1 LKFKKDYILHKK
13 NISFLLLIAILG
25 YTSTVYSQDFS
36 LEINSNKTTENKFL
50 SKINYKTKHKDATAL
65 YIELNRV
72 QKHLK
77 MNGYFLSRIDSVSK
91 KGKIYIAYLNLDKK
105 VDSVLLKHKS
115 ISNQML
121 QKYNFKNN
129 YIKIPIN
136 QLEEILNV
144 ISNFQE
150 LQGNAFSKI
159 KLKKLRIQNKTLFA
173 EIDLTSSKKRKI
185 DKVVLKGY
193 ENFPKSFIKNYLN
206 INSKTIFNKK
216 KLMEI
221 SKLSKDLD
229 FVSETKPPE
238 TLFTKDSTLLYV
250 YLKKI
255 KGSSFDGL
263 VNFNSQENGKLQFN
277 GHLDLKLKN
286 ILNKGEQLNLFWNRF
301 GNEKQEF
308 SISVK
313 TPYVYNSKL
322 STAFTFSIY
331 KQDSTFLN
339 TNLNAHLKYQIKNNT
354 NLFVSFNSEKSENST
369 KTISNNISTYE
380 NYFLGFGYEYKTLK
394 NDIFKNDLFFININ
408 PTFGKRKTTNNTSKQ
423 IKITATLAYL
433 LDLNRNNSIYFRNKT
448 ALLNSTN
455 YFDNE
460 LFRIGGN
467 SSIRGFN
474 EQSIFVKNYSI
485 QNIEFRYQTSK
496 SSYLYTI
503 TDLAL
508 ISTTNSK
515 EKLYSFGL
523 GYLFNSNNS
532 QINISTAVGTNTKN
546 PLDFKNTQFF
556 VNWVNFF

>member
-1 LKFKKDYILHKK
+1 M
-13 NISFLLLIAILG
+13 LIAILG
-25 YTSTVYSQDFS
+25 YTSAVCSQDFS
-36 LEINSNKTTENKFL
+36 LEINSNKATENIFL
-50 SKINYKTKHKDATAL
+50 SKINYKTKHPDSTAL

-77 MNGYFLSRIDSVSK
+77 MNGYFLSRIDSVSQEGEK
-91 KGKIYIAYLNLDKK
+91 YIAYLNLDKK

-115 ISNQML
+115 ISKQIL
-121 QKYNFKNN
+121 QKYKFKNN
-129 YIKIPIN
+129 YIRIPIY
-136 QLEEILNV
+136 QLEEILND
-144 ISNFQE
+144 ISTFQE
-150 LQGNAFSKI
+150 LKGNAFSEI
-159 KLKKLRIQNKTLFA
+159 KLKKIRIDNKTLYA
-173 EIDLTSSKKRKI
+173 EIDLTTSKKRKI
-185 DKVVLKGY
+185 DKIILKGY
-193 ENFPKSFIKNYLN
+193 DNFPESFIKNYLN
-206 INSKTIFNKK
+206 INSKTTFNKK

-221 SKLSKDLD
+221 SKLSKGLD

-238 TLFTKDSTLLYV
+238 TLFKKDSTFIYI

-255 KGSSFDGL
+255 QGSSFDGL

-277 GHLDLKLKN
+277 GYLDLKLKN
-286 ILNKGEQLNLFWNRF
+286 ILNKGEQLNLLWNSF

-313 TPYVYNSKL
+313 TPYIYNSKL
-322 STAFTFSIY
+322 SPEFAFSIY

-339 TNLNAHLKYQIKNNT
+339 TKLNTSLKYQIRNNS

-369 KTISNNISTYE
+369 KTISNNISSYE
-380 NYFLGFGYEYKTLK
+380 NYFLGFGYEYKILK
-394 NDIFKNDLFFININ
+394 NDIFKNDMFFININ
-408 PTFGKRKTTNNTSKQ
+408 PSFGKRKTTNNTFKQ
-423 IKITATLAYL
+423 IKIATTLAYL

-467 SSIRGFN
+467 KSIRGFN
-474 EQSIFVKNYSI
+474 EQSIFVKNYLL

-496 SSYLYTI
+496 SSYMYTI

-508 ISTTNSK
+508 ITTTNSK

>member
-1 LKFKKDYILHKK
+1 MHKK
-13 NISFLLLIAILG
+13 NISFFLLIAILG
-25 YTSTVYSQDFS
+25 YTSRVCSQNYS
-36 LEINSNKTTENKFL
+36 LEINSNKTTENIFL
-50 SKINYKTKHKDATAL
+50 SKMKYKTKHTDSLAL

-72 QKHLK
+72 QKRLK

-91 KGKIYIAYLNLDKK
+91 KGEKYIAYLNLDKK

-115 ISNQML
+115 IDNQIL

-129 YIKIPIN
+129 YIKIPVN
-136 QLEEILNV
+136 QLEEILND
-144 ISNFQE
+144 ISTFQE
-150 LQGNAFSKI
+150 LKGNAFSKI
-159 KLKKLRIQNKTLFA
+159 KLKKLRIDNKTLYA
-173 EIDLTSSKKRKI
+173 EINLTTSKKRKI
-185 DKVVLKGY
+185 DKVIIKGY

-206 INSKTIFNKK
+206 INSKTTFNKK

-221 SKLSKDLD
+221 SKLYKGLN

-238 TLFTKDSTLLYV
+238 TLFKKDSTLIYI

-255 KGSSFDGL
+255 QGSSFDGL

-277 GHLDLKLKN
+277 GYLDLKLKN
-286 ILNKGEQLNLFWNRF
+286 ILNKGEQLNLLWNSF

-313 TPYVYNSKL
+313 TPYIYNSKL
-322 STAFTFSIY
+322 SPEFTFSIY

-339 TNLNAHLKYQIKNNT
+339 TKLSTSLKYQIRNNS
-354 NLFVSFNSEKSENST
+354 NLFVSFNSENSENLTNVSLD
-369 KTISNNISTYE
+369 NINTFQ
-380 NYFLGFGYEYKTLK
+380 NYFLGFGYEYKVPK
-394 NDIFKNDLFFININ
+394 NDIFGNNTFYLNIN
-408 PTFGKRKTTNNTSKQ
+408 PSFGKRKTIDNTSQQ
-423 IKITATLAYL
+423 IKIATTLAYL
-433 LDLNRNNSIYFRNKT
+433 LDLNSKNSIYFRNKT

-467 SSIRGFN
+467 NSIRGFN
-474 EQSIFVKNYSI
+474 EQSIFVKNYLL
-485 QNIEFRYQTSK
+485 QNIEFIYQSSK

-508 ISTTNSK
+508 ISTTLSK

-523 GYLFNSNNS
+523 GYLFNTNNS
-532 QINISTAVGTNTKN
+532 QINISTAIGTNTKN

>member
-1 LKFKKDYILHKK
+1 M
-13 NISFLLLIAILG
+13 LIAILG
-25 YTSTVYSQDFS
+25 YTSAVCSQDFS
-36 LEINSNKTTENKFL
+36 LEINSNKATENIFL
-50 SKINYKTKHKDATAL
+50 SKINYKTKHPDSTAL

-72 QKHLK
+72 QRHLK
-77 MNGYFLSRIDSVSK
+77 MNGYFLSRIDSVSQEGK
-91 KGKIYIAYLNLDKK
+91 KYIAYLNLDKK

-115 ISNQML
+115 ISKQIL
-121 QKYNFKNN
+121 QKYKFKNN
-129 YIKIPIN
+129 YIRIPIY
-136 QLEEILNV
+136 QLEEILND
-144 ISNFQE
+144 ISIFQE
-150 LQGNAFSKI
+150 LKGNAFSEI
-159 KLKKLRIQNKTLFA
+159 KLKKIRIDNKTLYA
-173 EIDLTSSKKRKI
+173 EIDLITSKKRKI
-185 DKVVLKGY
+185 DKIILKGY
-193 ENFPKSFIKNYLN
+193 DNFPESFIKNYLN
-206 INSKTIFNKK
+206 INSKTTFNKK

-221 SKLSKDLD
+221 SKLSKGLE

-238 TLFTKDSTLLYV
+238 TLFKKDSTLIYI
-250 YLKKI
+250 YLKKTQ
-255 KGSSFDGL
+255 GSSFDGL
-263 VNFNSQENGKLQFN
+263 INFNSQENGKLQFN
-277 GHLDLKLKN
+277 GYLDLKLKN
-286 ILNKGEQLNLFWNRF
+286 VLNKGEQLNLLWNSF

-313 TPYVYNSKL
+313 TPYIYNSKL
-322 STAFTFSIY
+322 SPEFAFSIY

-339 TNLNAHLKYQIKNNT
+339 TKLNTSLKYQIRNNS

-369 KTISNNISTYE
+369 KTISNNISSYE
-380 NYFLGFGYEYKTLK
+380 NYFLGFGYEYKILK
-394 NDIFKNDLFFININ
+394 NDIFKNDMFFININ
-408 PTFGKRKTTNNTSKQ
+408 PSFGKRKTTNNTFKQ
-423 IKITATLAYL
+423 IKIATTLAYL

-467 SSIRGFN
+467 KSIRGFN
-474 EQSIFVKNYSI
+474 EQSIFVKNYLL

-496 SSYLYTI
+496 SSYMYTI

-508 ISTTNSK
+508 ITTTNSK

>member
-1 LKFKKDYILHKK
+1 M
-13 NISFLLLIAILG
+13 LG
-25 YTSTVYSQDFS
+25 YTSAVCSQDFS
-36 LEINSNKTTENKFL
+36 LEINSNKAAENIFL
-50 SKINYKTKHKDATAL
+50 SKINYETKHSDSTAL

-91 KGKIYIAYLNLDKK
+91 KGEKYIAYLNLDKK
-105 VDSVLLKHKS
+105 IDSVLLKHKS
-115 ISNQML
+115 IDNQIL

-136 QLEEILNV
+136 QLEEILND
-144 ISNFQE
+144 ISTFQE
-150 LQGNAFSKI
+150 LKGNAFSKI
-159 KLKKLRIQNKTLFA
+159 KLKKLRIDHKTLYA
-173 EIDLTSSKKRKI
+173 EIDLTTSKKRKI
-185 DKVVLKGY
+185 DKIILKGY
-193 ENFPKSFIKNYLN
+193 DNFPESFIKNYLN
-206 INSKTIFNKK
+206 INSKTTFNKK

-221 SKLSKDLD
+221 SKLSKGLD

-238 TLFTKDSTLLYV
+238 TLFKKDSTLIYI

-255 KGSSFDGL
+255 QGSSFDGL

-277 GHLDLKLKN
+277 GYLDLKLKN
-286 ILNKGEQLNLFWNRF
+286 ILNKGEQLNLLWNSF

-313 TPYVYNSKL
+313 TPYIYNSKL
-322 STAFTFSIY
+322 SPEFTFSIY

-339 TNLNAHLKYQIKNNT
+339 THLNVNLKYQIKNNA
-354 NLFVSFNSEKSENST
+354 NLFVSFDSENSENNT
-369 KTISNNISTYE
+369 KTSSNNISTYE
-380 NYFLGFGYEYKTLK
+380 NYFLGFGYEYKILK
-394 NDIFKNDLFFININ
+394 NDFFRNDLFFIKIN
-408 PTFGKRKTTNNTSKQ
+408 PSFGKRKIIDNASQQ
-423 IKITATLAYL
+423 IKIETTIAYL
-433 LDLNRNNSIYFRNKT
+433 LDLNRKNSIYFRNET
-448 ALLNSTN
+448 GILNSTN

-460 LFRIGGN
+460 LYRIGGN
-467 SSIRGFN
+467 NSIRGFN
-474 EQSIFVKNYSI
+474 EQSIFVKNYLL
-485 QNIEFRYQTSK
+485 QNIEFRYQTSR
-496 SSYLYTI
+496 SSYMYTI

-508 ISTTNSK
+508 ITTTNSK

-523 GYLFNSNNS
+523 GYLFNSNSS

>member
-1 LKFKKDYILHKK
+1 M
-13 NISFLLLIAILG
+13 LIAILG
-25 YTSTVYSQDFS
+25 YTSAVCSQDFS
-36 LEINSNKTTENKFL
+36 LEINSNKATENIFL
-50 SKINYKTKHKDATAL
+50 SKINYKTKHPDSTAL

-77 MNGYFLSRIDSVSK
+77 MNGYFLSRIDSVSQEGEK
-91 KGKIYIAYLNLDKK
+91 YIAYLNLDKK

-115 ISNQML
+115 ISKQIL
-121 QKYNFKNN
+121 QKYKFKNN
-129 YIKIPIN
+129 YIRIPIY
-136 QLEEILNV
+136 QLEEILND
-144 ISNFQE
+144 ISTFQE
-150 LQGNAFSKI
+150 LKGNAFSEI
-159 KLKKLRIQNKTLFA
+159 KLKKIRIYNKTLYA
-173 EIDLTSSKKRKI
+173 EIDLTTSKKRKI
-185 DKVVLKGY
+185 DKIILKGY
-193 ENFPKSFIKNYLN
+193 DNFPESFIKNYLN
-206 INSKTIFNKK
+206 INSKTTFNKK

-221 SKLSKDLD
+221 SKLSKGLE

-238 TLFTKDSTLLYV
+238 TLFKKDSTFIYI

-255 KGSSFDGL
+255 QGSSFDGL

-277 GHLDLKLKN
+277 GYLDLKLKN
-286 ILNKGEQLNLFWNRF
+286 ILNKGEQLNLLWNSF

-313 TPYVYNSKL
+313 TPYIYNSKL
-322 STAFTFSIY
+322 SPEFAFSIY

-339 TNLNAHLKYQIKNNT
+339 TKLNTSLKYQIRNNS

-369 KTISNNISTYE
+369 KTISNNISSYE
-380 NYFLGFGYEYKTLK
+380 NYFLGFGYEYKILK
-394 NDIFKNDLFFININ
+394 NDIFKNDMFFININ
-408 PTFGKRKTTNNTSKQ
+408 PSFGKRKTTNNTFKQ
-423 IKITATLAYL
+423 IKIATTLAYL

-467 SSIRGFN
+467 KSIRGFN
-474 EQSIFVKNYSI
+474 EQSIFVKNYLL

-496 SSYLYTI
+496 SSYMYTI

-508 ISTTNSK
+508 ITTTNSK

>member
-1 LKFKKDYILHKK
+1 M
-13 NISFLLLIAILG
+13 LIAILG
-25 YTSTVYSQDFS
+25 YTSAVCSQDFS
-36 LEINSNKTTENKFL
+36 LEINSNKATENIFL
-50 SKINYKTKHKDATAL
+50 SKINYKTKHPDSTAL

-77 MNGYFLSRIDSVSK
+77 MNGYFLSRIDSVSQEGEK
-91 KGKIYIAYLNLDKK
+91 YIAYLNLDKK

-115 ISNQML
+115 ISKQIL
-121 QKYNFKNN
+121 QKYKFKNN
-129 YIKIPIN
+129 YIRIPIY
-136 QLEEILNV
+136 QLEEILND
-144 ISNFQE
+144 ISTFQE
-150 LQGNAFSKI
+150 LKGNAFSEI
-159 KLKKLRIQNKTLFA
+159 KLKKIRIYNKTLYA
-173 EIDLTSSKKRKI
+173 EIDLTTSKKRKI
-185 DKVVLKGY
+185 DKIILKGY
-193 ENFPKSFIKNYLN
+193 DNFPESFIKNYLN
-206 INSKTIFNKK
+206 INSKTTFNKK

-221 SKLSKDLD
+221 SKLSKGLE

-238 TLFTKDSTLLYV
+238 TLFKKDSTFIYI

-255 KGSSFDGL
+255 QGSSFDGL

-277 GHLDLKLKN
+277 GYLDLKLKN
-286 ILNKGEQLNLFWNRF
+286 VLNKGEQLNLLWNSF

-313 TPYVYNSKL
+313 TPYIYNSKL
-322 STAFTFSIY
+322 SPEFAFSIY

-339 TNLNAHLKYQIKNNT
+339 TKLNTSLKYQIRNNS

-369 KTISNNISTYE
+369 KTISNNISSYE
-380 NYFLGFGYEYKTLK
+380 NYFLGFGYEYKILK
-394 NDIFKNDLFFININ
+394 NDIFKNDMFFININ
-408 PTFGKRKTTNNTSKQ
+408 PSFGKRKTTNNTFKQ
-423 IKITATLAYL
+423 IKIATTLAYL

-467 SSIRGFN
+467 KSIRGFN
-474 EQSIFVKNYSI
+474 EQSIFVKNYLL

-496 SSYLYTI
+496 SSYMYTI

-508 ISTTNSK
+508 ITTTNSK

>member
-1 LKFKKDYILHKK
+1 M
-13 NISFLLLIAILG
+13 LLLAILG
-25 YTSTVYSQDFS
+25 YTSAVCSQDLS
-36 LEINSNKTTENKFL
+36 LEINSKKTTENIFL
-50 SKINYKTKHKDATAL
+50 SKMKYKTKHIDSLAL
-65 YIELNRV
+65 LIELNRV

-77 MNGYFLSRIDSVSK
+77 MNGFFLSRIDSLSK
-91 KGKIYIAYLNLDKK
+91 KGEKYIAYLNLDKK

-115 ISNQML
+115 IGNQIL

-129 YIKIPIN
+129 YIKIPVN
-136 QLEEILNV
+136 QLEEILND
-144 ISNFQE
+144 ISTFQE
-150 LQGNAFSKI
+150 LKGNAFSKI
-159 KLKKLRIQNKTLFA
+159 KLKKLRIDKKTLYA
-173 EIDLTSSKKRKI
+173 EIDLTTSKKRKI
-185 DKVVLKGY
+185 DKVIIKGY
-193 ENFPKSFIKNYLN
+193 ENFPESFIKNYLN
-206 INSKTIFNKK
+206 INSKTTFNKK

-221 SKLSKDLD
+221 SKLSKGLD

-238 TLFTKDSTLLYV
+238 TLFTKDSTLIYI

-263 VNFNSQENGKLQFN
+263 INFTSQENGKLQFN
-277 GHLDLKLKN
+277 GYLDLKLKN
-286 ILNKGEQLNLFWNRF
+286 ILNKGEQLNLFWNSF
-301 GNEKQEF
+301 GNERQEF

-313 TPYVYNSKL
+313 TPYIYNSKL
-322 STAFTFSIY
+322 SPEFTFSIY

-339 TNLNAHLKYQIKNNT
+339 TKLNTSLKYQIKNNS
-354 NLFVSFNSEKSENST
+354 NLFVSFNSENSENLTNASLD
-369 KTISNNISTYE
+369 NINTFQ
-380 NYFLGFGYEYKTLK
+380 NYFLGFGYEYKVPK
-394 NDIFKNDLFFININ
+394 NDIFGNNTFYLNIN
-408 PTFGKRKTTNNTSKQ
+408 PSFGKRKTIDNISQQ
-423 IKITATLAYL
+423 IKITTTLAYL
-433 LDLNRNNSIYFRNKT
+433 LDLNRTNSLYFRNKT

-467 SSIRGFN
+467 NSIRGFN

-546 PLDFKNTQFF
+546 PIDFKNTQFF

>member
-1 LKFKKDYILHKK
+1 M
-13 NISFLLLIAILG
+13 LIAILG
-25 YTSTVYSQDFS
+25 YTSAVCSQDFS
-36 LEINSNKTTENKFL
+36 LEINSNKATENIFL
-50 SKINYKTKHKDATAL
+50 SKINYKTKHPDSTAL

-77 MNGYFLSRIDSVSK
+77 MNGYFLSRIDSVSQEGEK
-91 KGKIYIAYLNLDKK
+91 YIAYLNLDKK

-115 ISNQML
+115 ISKQIL
-121 QKYNFKNN
+121 QKYKFKNN
-129 YIKIPIN
+129 YIRIPIY
-136 QLEEILNV
+136 QLEEILND
-144 ISNFQE
+144 ISTFQE
-150 LQGNAFSKI
+150 LKGNAFSEI
-159 KLKKLRIQNKTLFA
+159 KLKKLRIYNKTLYA
-173 EIDLTSSKKRKI
+173 EIDLTTSKKRKI
-185 DKVVLKGY
+185 DKIILKGY
-193 ENFPKSFIKNYLN
+193 DNFPESFIKNYLN
-206 INSKTIFNKK
+206 INSKTTFNKK

-221 SKLSKDLD
+221 SKLSKGLE

-238 TLFTKDSTLLYV
+238 TLFKKDSTFIYI

-255 KGSSFDGL
+255 QGSSFDGL

-277 GHLDLKLKN
+277 GYLDLKLKN
-286 ILNKGEQLNLFWNRF
+286 VLNKGEQLNLLWNSF

-313 TPYVYNSKL
+313 TPYIYNSKL
-322 STAFTFSIY
+322 SPEFAFSIY

-339 TNLNAHLKYQIKNNT
+339 TKLNTSLKYQIRNNS

-369 KTISNNISTYE
+369 KTISNNISSYE
-380 NYFLGFGYEYKTLK
+380 NYFLGFGYEYKILK
-394 NDIFKNDLFFININ
+394 NDIFKNDMFFININ
-408 PTFGKRKTTNNTSKQ
+408 PSFGKRKTTNNTFKQ
-423 IKITATLAYL
+423 IKIATTLAYL

-467 SSIRGFN
+467 KSIRGFN
-474 EQSIFVKNYSI
+474 EQSIFVKNYLL

-496 SSYLYTI
+496 SSYMYTI

-508 ISTTNSK
+508 ITTTNSK

>member
-1 LKFKKDYILHKK
+1 M
-13 NISFLLLIAILG
+13 LIAILG
-25 YTSTVYSQDFS
+25 YTSAVCSQDFS
-36 LEINSNKTTENKFL
+36 LEINSNKATENIFL
-50 SKINYKTKHKDATAL
+50 SKINYKTKHPDSTAL

-77 MNGYFLSRIDSVSK
+77 MNGYFLSRIDSVSQEGEK
-91 KGKIYIAYLNLDKK
+91 YIAYLNLDKK

-115 ISNQML
+115 ISKQIL
-121 QKYNFKNN
+121 QKYKFKNN
-129 YIKIPIN
+129 YIRIPIY
-136 QLEEILNV
+136 QLEEILND
-144 ISNFQE
+144 ISTFQE
-150 LQGNAFSKI
+150 LKGNAFSEI
-159 KLKKLRIQNKTLFA
+159 KLKKIRIYNKTLYA
-173 EIDLTSSKKRKI
+173 EIDLTTSKKRKI
-185 DKVVLKGY
+185 DKIILKGY
-193 ENFPKSFIKNYLN
+193 DNFPESFIKNYLN
-206 INSKTIFNKK
+206 INSKTTFNKK

-221 SKLSKDLD
+221 SKLSKGLD

-238 TLFTKDSTLLYV
+238 TLFKKDSTLIYI

-255 KGSSFDGL
+255 QGSSFDGL

-277 GHLDLKLKN
+277 GYLDLKLKN
-286 ILNKGEQLNLFWNRF
+286 VLNKGEQLNLLWNSF

-313 TPYVYNSKL
+313 TPYIYNSKL
-322 STAFTFSIY
+322 SPEFAFSIY

-339 TNLNAHLKYQIKNNT
+339 TKLNTSLKYQIRNNS

-369 KTISNNISTYE
+369 KTISNNISSYE
-380 NYFLGFGYEYKTLK
+380 NYFLGFGYEYKILK
-394 NDIFKNDLFFININ
+394 NDIFKNDMFFININ
-408 PTFGKRKTTNNTSKQ
+408 PSFGKRKTTNNTFKQ
-423 IKITATLAYL
+423 IKIATTLAYL

-467 SSIRGFN
+467 KSIRGFN
-474 EQSIFVKNYSI
+474 EQSIFVKNYLL

-496 SSYLYTI
+496 SSYMYTI

-508 ISTTNSK
+508 ITTTNSK

>member
-1 LKFKKDYILHKK
+1 M
-13 NISFLLLIAILG
+13 LLLAILG
-25 YTSTVYSQDFS
+25 YTSAVCSQDLS
-36 LEINSNKTTENKFL
+36 LEINSKKTTENIFL
-50 SKINYKTKHKDATAL
+50 SKMKYKTKHTDSLAL

-72 QKHLK
+72 QKRLK

-91 KGKIYIAYLNLDKK
+91 KGEKYIAYLNLDKK

-115 ISNQML
+115 IDNQIL

-129 YIKIPIN
+129 YIKIPVN
-136 QLEEILNV
+136 QLEEILND
-144 ISNFQE
+144 ISTFQE
-150 LQGNAFSKI
+150 LKGNAFSKI
-159 KLKKLRIQNKTLFA
+159 KLKKLRIDKKTLYA
-173 EIDLTSSKKRKI
+173 EIDLTTSKKRKI
-185 DKVVLKGY
+185 DKIILKGY
-193 ENFPKSFIKNYLN
+193 DNFPESFIKNYLN
-206 INSKTIFNKK
+206 INSKTTFNKK
-216 KLMEI
+216 KLIEI
-221 SKLSKDLD
+221 SKLSKGLD

-238 TLFTKDSTLLYV
+238 ILFKKDSTLIYV

-255 KGSSFDGL
+255 QGSSFDGL

-277 GHLDLKLKN
+277 GYLDLKLKN
-286 ILNKGEQLNLFWNRF
+286 ILNKGEQLNLLWNSF

-313 TPYVYNSKL
+313 TPYIYKSKL
-322 STAFTFSIY
+322 SPEFTFSIY

-339 TNLNAHLKYQIKNNT
+339 TNLNANLKYQIKNNA
-354 NLFVSFNSEKSENST
+354 NLFLSFDSENSENNT
-369 KTISNNISTYE
+369 KISSNNISTYE
-380 NYFLGFGYEYKTLK
+380 NYFLGFGYEYKILK
-394 NDIFKNDLFFININ
+394 NDIFKNDIFFININ
-408 PTFGKRKTTNNTSKQ
+408 PSFGKRKTTNNTSQQ
-423 IKITATLAYL
+423 IKIETTLAYL
-433 LDLNRNNSIYFRNKT
+433 LDLNRKNSIYFRNQT

-467 SSIRGFN
+467 KSIRGFN
-474 EQSIFVKNYSI
+474 EQSIFVKNYLL

-496 SSYLYTI
+496 SSFMYTI

-508 ISTTNSK
+508 ITTTNSK

-523 GYLFNSNNS
+523 GYLFNSNSS

>member
-1 LKFKKDYILHKK
+1 M
-13 NISFLLLIAILG
+13 LG
-25 YTSTVYSQDFS
+25 YTSAVCSQDFS
-36 LEINSNKTTENKFL
+36 LEINSNKAAENIFL
-50 SKINYKTKHKDATAL
+50 SKINYETKHSDSTAL

-91 KGKIYIAYLNLDKK
+91 EGEKYIAYLNLDKK
-105 VDSVLLKHKS
+105 IDSVLLKHKS
-115 ISNQML
+115 IDNQIL

-136 QLEEILNV
+136 QLEEILNE
-144 ISNFQE
+144 ISTFQE
-150 LQGNAFSKI
+150 LKGNAFSKI
-159 KLKKLRIQNKTLFA
+159 KLKKLRIDHKTLYA
-173 EIDLTSSKKRKI
+173 EIDLTTSKKRKI
-185 DKVVLKGY
+185 DKIILKGY
-193 ENFPKSFIKNYLN
+193 DNFPESFIKNYLN
-206 INSKTIFNKK
+206 INSKTTFNKK
-216 KLMEI
+216 KLIEI
-221 SKLSKDLD
+221 SKLSKGLD

-238 TLFTKDSTLLYV
+238 ILFKKDSTLIYV

-255 KGSSFDGL
+255 QGSSFDGL

-277 GHLDLKLKN
+277 GYLDLKLKN
-286 ILNKGEQLNLFWNRF
+286 ILNKGEQLNLLWNSF

-313 TPYVYNSKL
+313 TPYIYKSKL
-322 STAFTFSIY
+322 SPEFTFSIY

-339 TNLNAHLKYQIKNNT
+339 TNLNANLKYQIKNNA
-354 NLFVSFNSEKSENST
+354 NLFLSFDSENSENNT
-369 KTISNNISTYE
+369 KISSNNISTYE
-380 NYFLGFGYEYKTLK
+380 NYFLGFGYEYKILK
-394 NDIFKNDLFFININ
+394 NDIFKNDIFFININ
-408 PTFGKRKTTNNTSKQ
+408 PSFGKRKTTNNTSQQ
-423 IKITATLAYL
+423 IKIETTLAYL
-433 LDLNRNNSIYFRNKT
+433 LDLNRKNSIYFRNQT

-467 SSIRGFN
+467 KSIRGFN
-474 EQSIFVKNYSI
+474 EQSIFVKNYLL

-496 SSYLYTI
+496 SSFMYTI

-508 ISTTNSK
+508 ITTTNSK

-523 GYLFNSNNS
+523 GYLFNSNSS

>member
-1 LKFKKDYILHKK
+1 M
-13 NISFLLLIAILG
+13 LIAILG
-25 YTSTVYSQDFS
+25 YTSAVCSQDFS
-36 LEINSNKTTENKFL
+36 LEINSNKATENIFL
-50 SKINYKTKHKDATAL
+50 SKINYKTKHPDSTAL

-77 MNGYFLSRIDSVSK
+77 MNGYFLSRIDSVSQEGEK
-91 KGKIYIAYLNLDKK
+91 YIAYLNLDKK

-115 ISNQML
+115 ISKQIL
-121 QKYNFKNN
+121 QKYKFKNN
-129 YIKIPIN
+129 YIRIPIY
-136 QLEEILNV
+136 QLEEILND
-144 ISNFQE
+144 ISTFQE
-150 LQGNAFSKI
+150 LKGNAFSEI
-159 KLKKLRIQNKTLFA
+159 KLKKIRIYNKTLYA
-173 EIDLTSSKKRKI
+173 EIDLTTSKKRKI
-185 DKVVLKGY
+185 DKIILKGY
-193 ENFPKSFIKNYLN
+193 DNFPESFIKNYLN
-206 INSKTIFNKK
+206 INSKTTFNKK

-221 SKLSKDLD
+221 SKLSKGLE

-238 TLFTKDSTLLYV
+238 TLFKKDSTFIYI

-255 KGSSFDGL
+255 QGSSFDGL

-277 GHLDLKLKN
+277 GYLDLKLKN
-286 ILNKGEQLNLFWNRF
+286 ILNKGEQLNLLWNSF

-313 TPYVYNSKL
+313 TPYIYNSKL
-322 STAFTFSIY
+322 SPEFAFSIY

-339 TNLNAHLKYQIKNNT
+339 TKLNTSLKYQIRNNS

-369 KTISNNISTYE
+369 KTISNNISSYE
-380 NYFLGFGYEYKTLK
+380 NYFLGFGYEYKILK
-394 NDIFKNDLFFININ
+394 NDIFKNDMFFININ
-408 PTFGKRKTTNNTSKQ
+408 PSFGKRKTTNNTSKQ
-423 IKITATLAYL
+423 IKIATTLAYL

-467 SSIRGFN
+467 KSIRGFN
-474 EQSIFVKNYSI
+474 EQSIFVKNYLL

-496 SSYLYTI
+496 SSYMYTI

-508 ISTTNSK
+508 ITTTNSK

>member
-1 LKFKKDYILHKK
+1 MK
-13 NISFLLLIAILG
+13 
-25 YTSTVYSQDFS
+25 
-36 LEINSNKTTENKFL
+36 
-50 SKINYKTKHKDATAL
+50 YKTKHTDSLAL

-72 QKHLK
+72 QKRLK

-91 KGKIYIAYLNLDKK
+91 KGENYIAYLNLDKK

-115 ISNQML
+115 ISNQIL

-129 YIKIPIN
+129 YIKIPVN
-136 QLEEILNV
+136 QLEEILND
-144 ISNFQE
+144 ISTFQE
-150 LQGNAFSKI
+150 LKGNAFSKI
-159 KLKKLRIQNKTLFA
+159 KLKKLRIDNKTLYA
-173 EIDLTSSKKRKI
+173 EIDLTTSKKRKI
-185 DKVVLKGY
+185 DKVIIKGY
-193 ENFPKSFIKNYLN
+193 DNFPESFIKNYLN
-206 INSKTIFNKK
+206 INSKTTFNKK

-221 SKLSKDLD
+221 SKLSKGLD

-238 TLFTKDSTLLYV
+238 TLFKKDSTLIYI

-255 KGSSFDGL
+255 QGSSFDGL

-277 GHLDLKLKN
+277 GYLDLKLKN
-286 ILNKGEQLNLFWNRF
+286 ILNKGEQLNLLWNSF

-313 TPYVYNSKL
+313 TPYIYNSKL
-322 STAFTFSIY
+322 SPEFAFSIY

-339 TNLNAHLKYQIKNNT
+339 TNLNTNLKYQIKNNT
-354 NLFVSFNSEKSENST
+354 NLFVSFNSEKSENNT

-380 NYFLGFGYEYKTLK
+380 NYFLGFGYEYKILK
-394 NDIFKNDLFFININ
+394 NDIFKNDMFFININ
-408 PTFGKRKTTNNTSKQ
+408 PSFGKRKTANNTSQQ
-423 IKITATLAYL
+423 IKIATTLAYL
-433 LDLNRNNSIYFRNKT
+433 LDLNRKNSIYFRNKT

-467 SSIRGFN
+467 KSIRGFN
-474 EQSIFVKNYSI
+474 EQSIFVKNYLL
-485 QNIEFRYQTSK
+485 QNIEFRHQTSK
-496 SSYLYTI
+496 SSYIYTI

-508 ISTTNSK
+508 ISTTSSK

-523 GYLFNSNNS
+523 GYLFNSNSS

>member
-1 LKFKKDYILHKK
+1 M
-13 NISFLLLIAILG
+13 LIAILG
-25 YTSTVYSQDFS
+25 YTSAVCSQDFS
-36 LEINSNKTTENKFL
+36 LEINSNKATENIFL
-50 SKINYKTKHKDATAL
+50 SKINYKTKHPDSTAL

-77 MNGYFLSRIDSVSK
+77 MNGYFLSRIDSVSQEGK
-91 KGKIYIAYLNLDKK
+91 KYIAYLNLDKK

-115 ISNQML
+115 ISKQIL
-121 QKYNFKNN
+121 QKYKFKNN
-129 YIKIPIN
+129 YIRIPIY
-136 QLEEILNV
+136 QLEEILND
-144 ISNFQE
+144 ISTFQE
-150 LQGNAFSKI
+150 LKGNAFSEI
-159 KLKKLRIQNKTLFA
+159 KLKKIRIDNKTLYA
-173 EIDLTSSKKRKI
+173 EIDLTTSKKRKI
-185 DKVVLKGY
+185 DKIILKGY
-193 ENFPKSFIKNYLN
+193 DNFPESFIKNYLN
-206 INSKTIFNKK
+206 INSKTTFNKK

-221 SKLSKDLD
+221 SKLSKGLD

-238 TLFTKDSTLLYV
+238 TLFKKDSTFIYI

-255 KGSSFDGL
+255 QGSSFDGL

-277 GHLDLKLKN
+277 GYLDLKLKN
-286 ILNKGEQLNLFWNRF
+286 VLNKGEQLNLLWNSF

-313 TPYVYNSKL
+313 TPYIYNSKL
-322 STAFTFSIY
+322 SPEFAFSIY

-339 TNLNAHLKYQIKNNT
+339 TKLNTSLKYQIRNNS

-369 KTISNNISTYE
+369 KTISNNISSYE
-380 NYFLGFGYEYKTLK
+380 NYFLGFGYEYKILK
-394 NDIFKNDLFFININ
+394 NDIFKNDMFFININ
-408 PTFGKRKTTNNTSKQ
+408 PSFGKRKTTNNTFKQ
-423 IKITATLAYL
+423 IKIATTLAYL

-467 SSIRGFN
+467 KSIRGFN
-474 EQSIFVKNYSI
+474 EQSIFVKNYLL

-496 SSYLYTI
+496 SSYMYTI

-508 ISTTNSK
+508 ITTTNSK

>member
-1 LKFKKDYILHKK
+1 M
-13 NISFLLLIAILG
+13 LLLAILG
-25 YTSTVYSQDFS
+25 YTSAVCSQDFS
-36 LEINSNKTTENKFL
+36 LEINSNKTTENIFL
-50 SKINYKTKHKDATAL
+50 SKMNYKTKHTDSLAL

-91 KGKIYIAYLNLDKK
+91 KGEKYIAYLNLDKK

-115 ISNQML
+115 IGNQIL

-136 QLEEILNV
+136 QLEEILND
-144 ISNFQE
+144 ISTFQE
-150 LQGNAFSKI
+150 LKGNAFSKI
-159 KLKKLRIQNKTLFA
+159 KLKKIRIDKKTLYA
-173 EIDLTSSKKRKI
+173 EIDLTTSKKRKI
-185 DKVVLKGY
+185 DKVIIKGY
-193 ENFPKSFIKNYLN
+193 ENFPETFIKNYLN
-206 INSKTIFNKK
+206 INFKTTFNKK

-221 SKLSKDLD
+221 SKLSKGLD

-238 TLFTKDSTLLYV
+238 TLFTKDSTLIYI

-263 VNFNSQENGKLQFN
+263 INFTSQENGKLQFN

-286 ILNKGEQLNLFWNRF
+286 ILNKGEQLNLFWNSF

-313 TPYVYNSKL
+313 TPYIYNSKL
-322 STAFTFSIY
+322 SPEFTFSIY

-339 TNLNAHLKYQIKNNT
+339 TKLNTLLKYQIKNNS
-354 NLFVSFNSEKSENST
+354 NLFVSFNSENSENLTNASLD
-369 KTISNNISTYE
+369 NINTFQ
-380 NYFLGFGYEYKTLK
+380 NYFLGFGYEYKVPK
-394 NDIFKNDLFFININ
+394 NDIFGNNTFYLNIN
-408 PTFGKRKTTNNTSKQ
+408 PSFGKRKTIDNTSQQ
-423 IKITATLAYL
+423 IKIATTLAYL
-433 LDLNRNNSIYFRNKT
+433 LDLNRKNSLYFRNKT

-467 SSIRGFN
+467 KSIRGFN
-474 EQSIFVKNYSI
+474 EQSIFVKNYLL

-496 SSYLYTI
+496 SSYMYTI

-508 ISTTNSK
+508 ITATNSK

-546 PLDFKNTQFF
+546 PIDFKNTQFF

>member
-1 LKFKKDYILHKK
+1 M
-13 NISFLLLIAILG
+13 LG
-25 YTSTVYSQDFS
+25 YTSAVCSQDFS
-36 LEINSNKTTENKFL
+36 LEINSNKAAENIFL
-50 SKINYKTKHKDATAL
+50 SKINYETKHSDSTAL

-91 KGKIYIAYLNLDKK
+91 EGEKYIAYLNLDKK
-105 VDSVLLKHKS
+105 IDSVLLKHKS
-115 ISNQML
+115 IDNQIL

-129 YIKIPIN
+129 YIRIPIN
-136 QLEEILNV
+136 QLEEILND
-144 ISNFQE
+144 ISTFQE
-150 LQGNAFSKI
+150 LKGNAFSKI
-159 KLKKLRIQNKTLFA
+159 KLKKLRIDHKTLYA
-173 EIDLTSSKKRKI
+173 EIDLTTSKKRKI
-185 DKVVLKGY
+185 DKIILKGY
-193 ENFPKSFIKNYLN
+193 DNFPESFIKNYLN
-206 INSKTIFNKK
+206 INSKTTFNKK
-216 KLMEI
+216 KLIEI
-221 SKLSKDLD
+221 SKLSKGLD

-238 TLFTKDSTLLYV
+238 ILFKKDSTLIYV

-255 KGSSFDGL
+255 QGSSFDGL

-277 GHLDLKLKN
+277 GYLDLKLKN
-286 ILNKGEQLNLFWNRF
+286 ILNKGEQLNLLWNSF

-313 TPYVYNSKL
+313 TPYIYKSKL
-322 STAFTFSIY
+322 SPEFTFSIY

-339 TNLNAHLKYQIKNNT
+339 TNLNANLKYQIKNNA
-354 NLFVSFNSEKSENST
+354 NLFLSFDSENSENNT
-369 KTISNNISTYE
+369 KISSNNISTYE
-380 NYFLGFGYEYKTLK
+380 NYFLGFGYEYKILK
-394 NDIFKNDLFFININ
+394 NDIFKNDIFFININ
-408 PTFGKRKTTNNTSKQ
+408 PSFGKRKTTNNTSQQ
-423 IKITATLAYL
+423 IKIETTLAYL
-433 LDLNRNNSIYFRNKT
+433 LDLNRKNSIYFRNQT

-467 SSIRGFN
+467 KSIRGFN
-474 EQSIFVKNYSI
+474 EQSIFVKNYLL

-496 SSYLYTI
+496 SSFMYTI

-508 ISTTNSK
+508 ITTTNSK

-523 GYLFNSNNS
+523 GYLFNSNSS

>member
-1 LKFKKDYILHKK
+1 M
-13 NISFLLLIAILG
+13 LIAILG
-25 YTSTVYSQDFS
+25 YTSAVCSQDFS
-36 LEINSNKTTENKFL
+36 LEINSNKATENIFL
-50 SKINYKTKHKDATAL
+50 SKINYKTKHPDSTAL

-77 MNGYFLSRIDSVSK
+77 MNGYFLSRIDSVSQEGK
-91 KGKIYIAYLNLDKK
+91 KYIAYLNLDKK

-115 ISNQML
+115 ISKQIL
-121 QKYNFKNN
+121 QKYKFKNN
-129 YIKIPIN
+129 YIRIPIY
-136 QLEEILNV
+136 QLEEILND
-144 ISNFQE
+144 ISTFQE
-150 LQGNAFSKI
+150 LKGNAFSEI
-159 KLKKLRIQNKTLFA
+159 KLKKLRIYNKTLYA
-173 EIDLTSSKKRKI
+173 EIDLTTSKKRKI
-185 DKVVLKGY
+185 DKIILKGY
-193 ENFPKSFIKNYLN
+193 DNFPESFIKNYLN
-206 INSKTIFNKK
+206 INSKTTFNKK

-221 SKLSKDLD
+221 SKLSKGLE

-238 TLFTKDSTLLYV
+238 TLFKKDSTFIYI

-255 KGSSFDGL
+255 QGSSFDGL

-277 GHLDLKLKN
+277 GYLDLKLKN
-286 ILNKGEQLNLFWNRF
+286 ILNKGEQLNLLWNSF

-313 TPYVYNSKL
+313 TPYIYNSKL
-322 STAFTFSIY
+322 SPEFAFSIY

-339 TNLNAHLKYQIKNNT
+339 TKLNTSLKYQIRNNS

-369 KTISNNISTYE
+369 KTISNNISSYE
-380 NYFLGFGYEYKTLK
+380 NYFLGFGYEYKILK
-394 NDIFKNDLFFININ
+394 NDIFKNDMFFININ
-408 PTFGKRKTTNNTSKQ
+408 PSFGKRKTTNNTFKQ
-423 IKITATLAYL
+423 IKIATTLAYL
-433 LDLNRNNSIYFRNKT
+433 LDLDRNNSIYFRNKT

-467 SSIRGFN
+467 KSIRGFN
-474 EQSIFVKNYSI
+474 EQSIFVKNYLL

-496 SSYLYTI
+496 SSYMYTI

-508 ISTTNSK
+508 ITTTNSK

>member
-1 LKFKKDYILHKK
+1 M
-13 NISFLLLIAILG
+13 LLIAILG
-25 YTSTVYSQDFS
+25 YTSAVCSQDFS
-36 LEINSNKTTENKFL
+36 LEINSNKTTENIFL
-50 SKINYKTKHKDATAL
+50 SKMKYKTKHTDSLAL

-72 QKHLK
+72 QKRLK

-91 KGKIYIAYLNLDKK
+91 KGEKYIAYLNLDKK

-115 ISNQML
+115 IGNQIL

-129 YIKIPIN
+129 YIKIPVN
-136 QLEEILNV
+136 QLEEILND
-144 ISNFQE
+144 ISTFQE
-150 LQGNAFSKI
+150 LKGNAFSKI
-159 KLKKLRIQNKTLFA
+159 KLKKLRIDKKTLYA

-185 DKVVLKGY
+185 DKVIIKGY

-206 INSKTIFNKK
+206 INSKTTFNKK

-221 SKLSKDLD
+221 SKLSKGLD
-229 FVSETKPPE
+229 FISETKPPE
-238 TLFTKDSTLLYV
+238 TLFKKDSTLIYI

-255 KGSSFDGL
+255 QESSFDGL

-277 GHLDLKLKN
+277 GYLDLKLKN
-286 ILNKGEQLNLFWNRF
+286 ILNKGEQLNLLWNSF

-313 TPYVYNSKL
+313 TPYIYNSKL
-322 STAFTFSIY
+322 SPEFTFSLY

-339 TNLNAHLKYQIKNNT
+339 INLNANLKYQIKNNT

-369 KTISNNISTYE
+369 ENISNNISTYE
-380 NYFLGFGYEYKTLK
+380 NYFLGFGYEYKILK
-394 NDIFKNDLFFININ
+394 NDMFRNDIFFININ
-408 PTFGKRKTTNNTSKQ
+408 PSFGKRKTINNTSQQ
-423 IKITATLAYL
+423 IKIATTLAYL
-433 LDLNRNNSIYFRNKT
+433 LDLNRKNSIYFRNKT

-467 SSIRGFN
+467 KSIRGFN
-474 EQSIFVKNYSI
+474 EQSIFVKNYLL

-496 SSYLYTI
+496 SSYMYTI

-508 ISTTNSK
+508 ITATNSK

-523 GYLFNSNNS
+523 GYLFNSNSS

>member
-1 LKFKKDYILHKK
+1 M
-13 NISFLLLIAILG
+13 LLLAILG
-25 YTSTVYSQDFS
+25 YTSAVCSQDFS
-36 LEINSNKTTENKFL
+36 LEINSNKTTENIFL
-50 SKINYKTKHKDATAL
+50 SKMNYKKKHTDSLAL

-77 MNGYFLSRIDSVSK
+77 MNGFFLSRIDSVSK
-91 KGKIYIAYLNLDKK
+91 KGEKYIAYLNLDKK

-115 ISNQML
+115 IGNQIL

-136 QLEEILNV
+136 QLEEILND
-144 ISNFQE
+144 ISTFQE
-150 LQGNAFSKI
+150 LKGNAFSKI
-159 KLKKLRIQNKTLFA
+159 KLKKIRIDKKTLYA
-173 EIDLTSSKKRKI
+173 EIDLTTSKKRKI
-185 DKVVLKGY
+185 DKVIIKGY
-193 ENFPKSFIKNYLN
+193 ENFPETFIKNYLN
-206 INSKTIFNKK
+206 INFKTTFNKK

-221 SKLSKDLD
+221 SKLSKGLD

-238 TLFTKDSTLLYV
+238 TLFTKDSTLIYI

-263 VNFNSQENGKLQFN
+263 INFTSQENGKLQFN

-286 ILNKGEQLNLFWNRF
+286 ILNKGEQLNLFWNSF

-313 TPYVYNSKL
+313 TPYIYNSKL
-322 STAFTFSIY
+322 SPEFTFSIY

-339 TNLNAHLKYQIKNNT
+339 TKLNTLLKYQIKNNS
-354 NLFVSFNSEKSENST
+354 NLFVSFNSENSENLTNASLD
-369 KTISNNISTYE
+369 NINTFQ
-380 NYFLGFGYEYKTLK
+380 NYFLGFGYEYKVPK
-394 NDIFKNDLFFININ
+394 NDIFGNNTFYLNIN
-408 PTFGKRKTTNNTSKQ
+408 PSFGKRKTIDNTSQQ
-423 IKITATLAYL
+423 IKIATTLAYL
-433 LDLNRNNSIYFRNKT
+433 LDLNRKNSLYFRNKT

-467 SSIRGFN
+467 KSIRGFN
-474 EQSIFVKNYSI
+474 EQSIFVKNYLL

-496 SSYLYTI
+496 SSYMYTI

-508 ISTTNSK
+508 ITATNSK

-546 PLDFKNTQFF
+546 PIDFKNTQFF

>member
-1 LKFKKDYILHKK
+1 MHKK
-13 NISFLLLIAILG
+13 NISFFLLIAILG
-25 YTSTVYSQDFS
+25 YTSRVCSQNFS
-36 LEINSNKTTENKFL
+36 LEINSNKTTENIFL
-50 SKINYKTKHKDATAL
+50 SKMKYKTKHTDSLAL

-72 QKHLK
+72 QKRLK

-91 KGKIYIAYLNLDKK
+91 KGEKYIAYLNLDKK
-105 VDSVLLKHKS
+105 VDSVFLKHKS
-115 ISNQML
+115 IGNQIL

-129 YIKIPIN
+129 YIKIPVN
-136 QLEEILNV
+136 QLEQILND
-144 ISNFQE
+144 ISTFQE
-150 LQGNAFSKI
+150 LKGNAFSKI
-159 KLKKLRIQNKTLFA
+159 KLKKLRIDNKTLYA
-173 EIDLTSSKKRKI
+173 EIDLTTSKKRKI
-185 DKVVLKGY
+185 DKVIIKGY

-206 INSKTIFNKK
+206 INSKTTFNKK

-221 SKLSKDLD
+221 SKLYKGLD

-238 TLFTKDSTLLYV
+238 TLFKKDSTLIYI

-255 KGSSFDGL
+255 QGSSFDGL

-277 GHLDLKLKN
+277 GYLDLKLKN
-286 ILNKGEQLNLFWNRF
+286 ILNKGEQLNLLWNSF

-313 TPYVYNSKL
+313 TPYIYNSKL
-322 STAFTFSIY
+322 SPEFTFSIY

-339 TNLNAHLKYQIKNNT
+339 TKLSTSLKYQIRNNS
-354 NLFVSFNSEKSENST
+354 NLFVSFNSENSKNLT
-369 KTISNNISTYE
+369 NVSLDNINTFQ
-380 NYFLGFGYEYKTLK
+380 NYFLGFGYEYKVPK
-394 NDIFKNDLFFININ
+394 NDIFGNNTFYLNIN
-408 PTFGKRKTTNNTSKQ
+408 PSFGKRKTIDNTSQQ
-423 IKITATLAYL
+423 IKIATTLAYL
-433 LDLNRNNSIYFRNKT
+433 LDLNSKNSIYFRNKT

-467 SSIRGFN
+467 NSIRGFN
-474 EQSIFVKNYSI
+474 EQSIFVKNYLL
-485 QNIEFRYQTSK
+485 QNIEFIYQSSK

-508 ISTTNSK
+508 ISTTLSK

-523 GYLFNSNNS
+523 GYLFNTNNS
-532 QINISTAVGTNTKN
+532 QINISTAIGTNTKN

>member
-1 LKFKKDYILHKK
+1 LHKK
-13 NISFLLLIAILG
+13 NISFFLLIAILG
-25 YTSTVYSQDFS
+25 YTSRVCSQNYS
-36 LEINSNKTTENKFL
+36 LEINSNKTTENIFL
-50 SKINYKTKHKDATAL
+50 SKMKYKTKHTDSLAL

-72 QKHLK
+72 QKRLK

-91 KGKIYIAYLNLDKK
+91 KGEKYIAYLNLDKK

-115 ISNQML
+115 IDNQIL

-129 YIKIPIN
+129 YIKIPVN
-136 QLEEILNV
+136 QLEEILND
-144 ISNFQE
+144 ISTFQE
-150 LQGNAFSKI
+150 LKGNAFSKI
-159 KLKKLRIQNKTLFA
+159 KLKKLRIENKTLYA
-173 EIDLTSSKKRKI
+173 EIDLTTSKKRKI
-185 DKVVLKGY
+185 DKVIIKGY

-206 INSKTIFNKK
+206 INSKTTFNKK

-221 SKLSKDLD
+221 SKLSKGLD
-229 FVSETKPPE
+229 FISETKPPE
-238 TLFTKDSTLLYV
+238 TLFKKDSTLIYI

-255 KGSSFDGL
+255 QESSFDGL

-277 GHLDLKLKN
+277 GYLDLKLKN
-286 ILNKGEQLNLFWNRF
+286 ILNKGEQLNLLWNSF

-313 TPYVYNSKL
+313 TPYIYNSKL
-322 STAFTFSIY
+322 SPEFTFSLY

-339 TNLNAHLKYQIKNNT
+339 INLNANLKYQIKNNT

-369 KTISNNISTYE
+369 ENISNNISTYE
-380 NYFLGFGYEYKTLK
+380 NYFLGFGYEYKILK
-394 NDIFKNDLFFININ
+394 NDMFRNDIFFININ
-408 PTFGKRKTTNNTSKQ
+408 PSFGKRKTINNTSQQ
-423 IKITATLAYL
+423 IKIATTLAYL
-433 LDLNRNNSIYFRNKT
+433 LDLNRKNSIYFRNKT

-467 SSIRGFN
+467 KSIRGFN
-474 EQSIFVKNYSI
+474 EQSIFVKNYLL

-496 SSYLYTI
+496 SSYMYTI

-508 ISTTNSK
+508 ITATNSK

-523 GYLFNSNNS
+523 GYLFNSNSS